1 MVLVSTKP
9 QELSPGLQRRMKVVH
24 IIKKRKLWYLISLLV
39 IVPGLISLFTQ
50 GLNFGIDFVGGNI
63 TEVKIHQDV
72 SVEQVRAVVQKQ
84 GLSARFITES
94 GEKNFLIRTEVLT
107 IAQNESFLTAIDE
120 DLGGMTLLR
129 SEKVG
134 PVIGAELAQKAI
146 IALVVASVLM
156 VIYITW
162 RFEFRQG
169 IAAIIAILHDIL
181 VVIGIASLLQL
192 EVNTAFVAALLTII
206 GYSINDTIVIFDRI
220 RENMEI
226 KKGLKLDDLINLS
239 LWQTMPRSINTT
251 LTVLFVLVAM
261 YFLGGV
267 TLKDFMLAM
276 IIGVISGAYSSIF
289 NASPVWYEM
298 LGEKRKKKTV
308 QPVEA

>member
-1 MVLVSTKP
+1 M
-9 QELSPGLQRRMKVVH
+9 VH